1 MQKVSPIS
9 KNVIERRFTDLNG
22 HTLDLIITATNSTSC
37 LLNFPS
43 LVSPSDPFHIF
54 SNLNV
59 EMRSRKSRKR
69 VTTEEVRVV
78 GTGKIVRKFLRY
90 IDRLINSGNFVSYKV
105 IMD

>member
-1 MQKVSPIS
+1 
-9 KNVIERRFTDLNG
+9 
-22 HTLDLIITATNSTSC
+22 
-37 LLNFPS
+37 
-43 LVSPSDPFHIF
+43 
-54 SNLNV
+54 
-59 EMRSRKSRKR
+59 MRSRKSRKR